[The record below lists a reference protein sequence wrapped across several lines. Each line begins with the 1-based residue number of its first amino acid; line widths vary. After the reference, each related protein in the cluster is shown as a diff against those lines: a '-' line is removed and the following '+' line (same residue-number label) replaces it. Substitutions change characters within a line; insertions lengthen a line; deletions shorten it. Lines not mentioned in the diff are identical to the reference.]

1 MNENLTEWVI
11 KVGNWEY
18 DPDKPKKRWDDF
30 DYIAEM
36 LIKIFNVNPSLIEAY
51 LDLIIF
57 AYVDKNPNVIK
68 LDVDKVRRFI
78 NSNGGIEKLI
88 NSFSKK

>member
-30 DYIAEM
+30 DYTAEM
-36 LIKIFNVNPSLIEAY
+36 LVKIFKVSPSLIEAY

-57 AYVDKNPNVIK
+57 AYIDKNPDVIK

-78 NSNGGIEKLI
+78 NTNGGVEKII
-88 NSFSKK
+88 NSFSKN